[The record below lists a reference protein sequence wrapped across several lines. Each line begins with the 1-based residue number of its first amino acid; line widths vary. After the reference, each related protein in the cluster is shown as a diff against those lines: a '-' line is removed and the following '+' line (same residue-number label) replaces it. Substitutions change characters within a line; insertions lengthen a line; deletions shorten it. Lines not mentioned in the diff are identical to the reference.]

1 MKLRDEWGTRFWLL
15 AHPVMKL
22 RDEWGTH
29 FLCWM
34 KLLAPEP
41 HDGSFAALWMT
52 CLMVEVLA
60 IPLTHLWHMK

>member
-22 RDEWGTH
+22 RDEWGTY
-29 FLCWM
+29 FSCWM

-41 HDGSFAALWMT
+41 HDGSFAAL
-52 CLMVEVLA
+52 
-60 IPLTHLWHMK
+60 